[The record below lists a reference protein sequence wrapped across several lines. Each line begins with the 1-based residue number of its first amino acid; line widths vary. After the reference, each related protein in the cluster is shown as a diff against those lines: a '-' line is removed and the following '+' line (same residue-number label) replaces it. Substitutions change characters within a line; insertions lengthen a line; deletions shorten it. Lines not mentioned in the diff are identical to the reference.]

1 VFAMLSSVESN
12 LGNPCVPCMH
22 SEAVREK
29 KKKQRLVIGTIN
41 DPWEIEKNMQQGAAG
56 NL

>member
-1 VFAMLSSVESN
+1 
-12 LGNPCVPCMH
+12 MH

-29 KKKQRLVIGTIN
+29 KKKQRLVIGTIH

>member
-1 VFAMLSSVESN
+1 MLSSVESN

-29 KKKQRLVIGTIN
+29 KKKQRLVIGTIH